1 MLAKMDLSY
10 KGDLYKEGL
19 SKMGLSYKGDDVST
33 RRQEMSHEKEQD
45 NEDEDLFMRR
55 RNQKPVKRRQES
67 SLPELKIKDWMKD
80 GIDLSKIPME
90 HRDISSN
97 SVYSK
102 MAGSARTLVQTYR
115 RFEYKLISCQGG
127 SCHKQRLTVEHDS
140 NLFDSNVDWK
150 HLAGLLETV
159 SDNKLNHVDP
169 IFRME
174 TKRLSDKLI
183 ILGNWMELRRNFSI

>member
-1 MLAKMDLSY
+1 MDLSY

-33 RRQEMSHEKEQD
+33 RRQETSYEKEQD
-45 NEDEDLFMRR
+45 NEDEEVFMRR
-55 RNQKPVKRRQES
+55 RNQKPVTRRQES
-67 SLPELKIKDWMKD
+67 SFPELKIKDWMKD

-115 RFEYKLISCQGG
+115 RFEKHGEYKLNILVKVVAATNNALQS
-127 SCHKQRLTVEHDS
+127 STIATYLTQMWIGNILQVS
-140 NLFDSNVDWK
+140 LK
-150 HLAGLLETV
+150 TV
-159 SDNKLNHVDP
+159 
-169 IFRME
+169 
-174 TKRLSDKLI
+174 
-183 ILGNWMELRRNFSI
+183 

>member
-1 MLAKMDLSY
+1 MDLSY

-33 RRQEMSHEKEQD
+33 RRQETSHEEEQD
-45 NEDEDLFMRR
+45 KEDEDVFMRR
-55 RNQKPVKRRQES
+55 RNQKPVTRRQES

-115 RFEYKLISCQGG
+115 RFEKYGEYKVNSCQGG

-150 HLAGLLETV
+150 HLAGLLE
-159 SDNKLNHVDP
+159 NQVD
-169 IFRME
+169 
-174 TKRLSDKLI
+174 SC
-183 ILGNWMELRRNFSI
+183 